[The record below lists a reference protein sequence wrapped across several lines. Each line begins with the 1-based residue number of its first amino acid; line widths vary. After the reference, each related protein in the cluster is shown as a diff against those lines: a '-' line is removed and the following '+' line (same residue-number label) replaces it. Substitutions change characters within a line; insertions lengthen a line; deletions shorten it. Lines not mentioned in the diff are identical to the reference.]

1 MPRIETS
8 RANAGSFPER
18 ASEAAAS
25 SLPSIFAHRTAAAG
39 GLRRPRTLQEEKDGR
54 ADKLTFPRF
63 ATRSSGG
70 CGGSSSSS
78 VKLRDGRQAEERV
91 GAAAAATAAAVAPEE
106 APPQAQTARALCLR
120 SFVLGRRDCGPKIT
134 DDVGKNVKLDSAISG
149 EDDDDDDDDEEGG
162 NIQGR

>member
-1 MPRIETS
+1 M
-8 RANAGSFPER
+8 G
-18 ASEAAAS
+18 AAS
-25 SLPSIFAHRTAAAG
+25 
-39 GLRRPRTLQEEKDGR
+39 
-54 ADKLTFPRF
+54 
-63 ATRSSGG
+63 
-70 CGGSSSSS
+70 
-78 VKLRDGRQAEERV
+78 
-91 GAAAAATAAAVAPEE
+91 AATAAAAVAPEE

>member
-1 MPRIETS
+1 MPGPSPT
-8 RANAGSFPER
+8 ER

-25 SLPSIFAHRTAAAG
+25 SLPSIFATALLAASD
-39 GLRRPRTLQEEKDGR
+39 GLALYKRRRKDGR
-54 ADKLTFPRF
+54 THKLTFPRF

-70 CGGSSSSS
+70 CGGSSSS
-78 VKLRDGRQAEERV
+78 VKLRDGRKAEERV
-91 GAAAAATAAAVAPEE
+91 GAAAAAVAPEE

-149 EDDDDDDDDEEGG
+149 EDDDDDDDDDEEGG